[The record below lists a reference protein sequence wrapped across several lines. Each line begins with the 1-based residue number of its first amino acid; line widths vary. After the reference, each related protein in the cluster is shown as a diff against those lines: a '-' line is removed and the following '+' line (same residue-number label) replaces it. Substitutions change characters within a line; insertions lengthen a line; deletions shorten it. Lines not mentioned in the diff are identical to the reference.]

1 MLRAAPVLM
10 IGLLILPVLAGLSVI
25 VLPSFGY
32 LPALQQT
39 DPGLSV
45 WRELLHTPGIGHSVT
60 LSLGAAIVTPL
71 LSLFLVMLFLASV
84 SGTRWAHAMRRLVAP
99 LLAVPHAA
107 ASFGLAFLIAPSGFA
122 LRLISPEPS
131 GWQRPPDLLILND
144 PLGLSMMLGLVLKE
158 IPFLLLMALAALPQI
173 NPEQRV
179 TMARTLGYRPVLAW
193 LWTVAP
199 ALYPLL
205 RLPLFAVIAFAS
217 ATVDVALILGPSLP
231 PTLSVRIIGWF
242 SDPDLNQRLL
252 ASAAALLQLIVT
264 LSAIGL
270 WIATEKL
277 VARLYRRLLLS
288 GIRGT
293 GHALLAAT
301 GKVLMMLTLGALLI
315 SVLLLLVHAFAGIWR
330 FPANLPASWTLQH
343 WHSVGP
349 TLLGPLANTMVLGL
363 VSTVLATVLVVATLE
378 HESRQSRAPTRLMWA
393 VYVPLLVPQVAFL
406 YGLTLLLEQLR
417 WQPGLLV
424 VGLAHSLFVVP
435 YVYLSLAEPYR
446 RLDPRWQQL
455 AATLGASA
463 NRIWWRIK
471 LPMLMAPIATA
482 CAVGLA
488 VSIGQYLAT
497 LLTGAG
503 RVSTLTTEAVA
514 LASGGTRG
522 SVAVWA
528 LVQTTVPMFG
538 FILALTIPRLWWRNR
553 RDMRGQMT

>member
-1 MLRAAPVLM
+1 
-10 IGLLILPVLAGLSVI
+10 
-25 VLPSFGY
+25 
-32 LPALQQT
+32 
-39 DPGLSV
+39 
-45 WRELLHTPGIGHSVT
+45 
-60 LSLGAAIVTPL
+60 
-71 LSLFLVMLFLASV
+71 
-84 SGTRWAHAMRRLVAP
+84 
-99 LLAVPHAA
+99 
-107 ASFGLAFLIAPSGFA
+107 
-122 LRLISPEPS
+122 
-131 GWQRPPDLLILND
+131 
-144 PLGLSMMLGLVLKE
+144 
-158 IPFLLLMALAALPQI
+158 
-173 NPEQRV
+173 
-179 TMARTLGYRPVLAW
+179 
-193 LWTVAP
+193 
-199 ALYPLL
+199 
-205 RLPLFAVIAFAS
+205 
-217 ATVDVALILGPSLP
+217 
-231 PTLSVRIIGWF
+231 
-242 SDPDLNQRLL
+242 
-252 ASAAALLQLIVT
+252 
-264 LSAIGL
+264 
-270 WIATEKL
+270 
-277 VARLYRRLLLS
+277 
-288 GIRGT
+288 
-293 GHALLAAT
+293 
-301 GKVLMMLTLGALLI
+301 
-315 SVLLLLVHAFAGIWR
+315 
-330 FPANLPASWTLQH
+330 
-343 WHSVGP
+343 
-349 TLLGPLANTMVLGL
+349 MVLGL